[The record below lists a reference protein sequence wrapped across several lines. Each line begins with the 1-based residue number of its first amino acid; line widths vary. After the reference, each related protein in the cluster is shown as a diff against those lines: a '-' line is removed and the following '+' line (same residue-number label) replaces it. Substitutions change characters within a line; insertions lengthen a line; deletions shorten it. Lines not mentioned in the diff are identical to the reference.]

1 MYQQILLLILDDYFF
16 RSVLKWGN
24 LINLLKKI
32 LCTMCIKLIDLVSLL
47 LVFIVLYRIILIYH
61 ASFYLIFVFFML
73 YKHDSLFMCASES

>member
-24 LINLLKKI
+24 LINLLKQI

-47 LVFIVLYRIILIYH
+47 LVFIVLIYH